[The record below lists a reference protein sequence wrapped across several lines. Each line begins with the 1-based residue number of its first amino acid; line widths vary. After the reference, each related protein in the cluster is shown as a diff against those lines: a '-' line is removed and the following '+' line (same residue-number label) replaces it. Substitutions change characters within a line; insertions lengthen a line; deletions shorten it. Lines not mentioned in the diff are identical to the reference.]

1 MVLFDLGL
9 SEFGYRCKFK
19 RFMADDDD
27 DDDEVYHGNH
37 TLNVVQALTKARQ
50 RATLR
55 VLITFTQTTRV
66 EILGIKI

>member
-1 MVLFDLGL
+1 
-9 SEFGYRCKFK
+9 
-19 RFMADDDD
+19 MADDDD

>member
-1 MVLFDLGL
+1 MVLFDLCL

-27 DDDEVYHGNH
+27 VYHGNH

-55 VLITFTQTTRV
+55 VFITFTQTTRV
-66 EILGIKI
+66 EILGINIKYKI

>member
-1 MVLFDLGL
+1 
-9 SEFGYRCKFK
+9 
-19 RFMADDDD
+19 MADD

-37 TLNVVQALTKARQ
+37 TLNGVQALTKARQ

-66 EILGIKI
+66 EILGINIKI